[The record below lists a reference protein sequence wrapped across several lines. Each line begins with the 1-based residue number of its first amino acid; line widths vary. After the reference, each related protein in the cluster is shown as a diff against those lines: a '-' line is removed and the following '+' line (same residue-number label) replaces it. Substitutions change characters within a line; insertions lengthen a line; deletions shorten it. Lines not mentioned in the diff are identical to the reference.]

1 MIQPM
6 NTNATVP
13 DPVAATADAPE
24 SLGAKWFF
32 FTSLV
37 FLLLGSLM
45 LAGRPAFLLSPVLTG
60 HGLSWLL
67 LLLFGC
73 GLPGVFG
80 VVYWAI
86 PKVFARPLYSEKF
99 VFLHYAFHYAG
110 FLLVLASVILPG
122 FGRGEMGMT
131 FIACGAL
138 ALGINLARTFHP
150 PSEPDV
156 ASAFLASSVLW
167 LLVVALLGVPF
178 SEKAPLQALD
188 GTGWSAGWLV
198 LALTG
203 VLINL
208 PMGIALRVTP
218 FAFGSRVTKS
228 GTPWYALVF
237 SNAALAWMFSATVF
251 GPPSF
256 LLFCAGVYLV
266 GVILYFARYFSVLQN
281 RTVAALPWDGKIL
294 LTSFSLVPVAACML
308 MYSSWQHM
316 QRAVAS
322 GQNELVSAT
331 PAGDETEVAAGVLPL
346 EFFPVDGALVLTCI
360 LGIAVPAIVALGFG
374 LVRIEKGRHASAT
387 AEFSARTR
395 LAEQILL
402 AAYFNY
408 ASGVLLIIPGA
419 WLAIEQMVSLGS
431 LFLVMGAVGFLGNA
445 IFAGKAKPLGLSMP
459 AGKIAETRSAPPS
472 AAGV

>member
-1 MIQPM
+1 MT
-6 NTNATVP
+6 TNEPAPEPTT
-13 DPVAATADAPE
+13 ASADAPE

-45 LAGRPAFLLSPVLTG
+45 LAGRPGFLMNPVLTG

-73 GLPGVFG
+73 GLPGIFG

-86 PKVFARPLYSEKF
+86 PKVFATPLYSEKF
-99 VFLHYAFHYAG
+99 VFLHYGFHFTG
-110 FLLVLASVILPG
+110 FLLVLASVIWPG
-122 FGRGEMGMT
+122 FGRGDMGMT

-138 ALGINLARTFHP
+138 ALGINLARTFHL
-150 PSEPDV
+150 PSKPDV

-218 FAFGSRVTKS
+218 FAFGSRVTRS
-228 GTPWYALVF
+228 GTAWYALAF

-256 LLFCAGVYLV
+256 LFFCASVYLV
-266 GVILYFARYFSVLQN
+266 GVLLYFARYFSILQN
-281 RTVAALPWDGKIL
+281 RTVRVLPWDGKIL
-294 LTSFSLVPVAACML
+294 LTSFSLVPVAACL
-308 MYSSWQHM
+308 FLYSAWLHIQAA
-316 QRAVAS
+316 AVPA
-322 GQNELVSAT
+322 QEELAAALPVVEEA
-331 PAGDETEVAAGVLPL
+331 ETAAGVLPL
-346 EFFPVDGALVLTCI
+346 EFFPVDGALVLICV

-374 LVRIEKGRHASAT
+374 LVRIEKGHHASAT
-387 AEFSARTR
+387 AAFSLRTR

-419 WLAIEQMVSLGS
+419 WLAIEQMLGLGS
-431 LFLVMGAVGFLGNA
+431 LFLVMGAAGFLGNA
-445 IFAGKAKPLGLSMP
+445 IFASRSKPLQLLSSVS
-459 AGKIAETRSAPPS
+459 ETVESSSESSSAVS
-472 AAGV
+472 A